1 MALDILGV
9 GPLELLFII
18 IIALIVIGP
27 RDLSKAA
34 RAAGRFLNRL
44 YKSETWHM
52 LMDASRNIRTLP
64 NRLAREAAL
73 EDLDEALHSV
83 KEAGKDMAKDVQSL
97 SEDLRELSTAQPKSI
112 SPPRERTV
120 PSEEPIESA
129 SDSQEAATS

>member
-1 MALDILGV
+1 MDILGV

-27 RDLSKAA
+27 RDIGKAA
-34 RAAGRFLNRL
+34 RASGRFLNRL

-83 KEAGKDMAKDVQSL
+83 KEAGKDIAKDVQSVNK
-97 SEDLRELSTAQPKSI
+97 DLRKSIAAQPKSI
-112 SPPRERTV
+112 SPPRETEV
-120 PSEEPIESA
+120 PSGKPVESA
-129 SDSQEAATS
+129 GDSQEAATS